1 MLQNGDSAAYG
12 TPEPDH
18 ARRSALLRL
27 GTLGVLCGLGGLGLH
42 DEVLAAAVAK
52 RKPDATRAYAPQL
65 LTREELALT
74 AVLADLIIPR
84 TDTPGA
90 FDVGAHR
97 TVDHLLKV
105 CALAPVQNEFR
116 AGLARIDGVAA
127 AQGGKRFTALA
138 PARQTALLQALD
150 TGSAP
155 FGADDARFF
164 RQLKGYV
171 AFAYYTSEAGASREL
186 AYLPVPGGF
195 KGDIELTSSTH
206 TWAI

>member
-12 TPEPDH
+12 APEPDH
-18 ARRSALLRL
+18 ARRNTLLRL
-27 GTLGVLCGLGGLGLH
+27 GALSAMCGLGALGLH
-42 DEVLAAAVAK
+42 DEVLAAAAAK
-52 RKPDATRAYAPQL
+52 RKPDTPPQL

-97 TVDHLLKV
+97 TIDHMLKV

-116 AGLARIDGVAA
+116 AGLARIDSVAMA
-127 AQGGKRFTALA
+127 NGGKRFTALP

-155 FGADDARFF
+155 FGATDGRFF
-164 RQLKGYV
+164 GLLKGYV
-171 AFAYYTSEAGASREL
+171 AFAYYTSEAGATREL

-195 KGDIELTSSTH
+195 KGDVMLTPSTR